1 MPEEQ
6 ELNLDPQKLEE
17 ALSQEVAKD
26 TGEGEETQSG
36 TTPAETSPEDSSS
49 TRTDTSLKTDEKIK
63 SEEEENR
70 FDKHPRWQQ
79 LKQQRDE
86 ALEKAREAETYRER
100 LKGIDPD
107 ELERLSNAAQLLKKY
122 PELADKVRKVIQE
135 HQFDKEEVTTK
146 IDEVLN
152 RQKELEDRVILKEY
166 DEKVSQLIKEHKISQ
181 KAEPLIRK
189 ILDNEVINQGITFEK
204 LPDTFKAVL
213 KDMDTLRR
221 ETLASH
227 IESKGAE
234 PKVPVSPAQRGKVM
248 TTKTE
253 SAEREDLVS
262 ELAEGL
268 RAARVELPKE
278 D

>member
-17 ALSQEVAKD
+17 ALSQEVAKN
-26 TGEGEETQSG
+26 TGEGEEPQSG

-49 TRTDTSLKTDEKIK
+49 TRTDTSLKTDEETE
-63 SEEEENR
+63 SEEEEKR

-189 ILDNEVINQGITFEK
+189 ILDNEVINRGITLEK

-234 PKVPVSPAQRGKVM
+234 SKVPVSPAQRGKVM